1 MAESLSDWEIPEIA
15 LKKLAVI
22 REPRIFGF
30 NCFYIAMKR
39 YSVLPSQIH
48 LSIMKYLPTKI
59 NLHCSP
65 EIFEEKLRKILHCKH
80 ILEIAQEFS
89 VGEGPTHL
97 VYFFFLINICQK
109 FKIM

>member
-1 MAESLSDWEIPEIA
+1 MAESLRDWEIPEIT

-22 REPRIFGF
+22 RESRIFDF
-30 NCFYIAMKR
+30 NCFYAAMKR

-80 ILEIAQEFS
+80 IL
-89 VGEGPTHL
+89 
-97 VYFFFLINICQK
+97 
-109 FKIM
+109 